1 MIDLTEGR
9 LDSVLLFAESINDN
23 SLKNCIESLK
33 RAEKNLNCE
42 TELYNDFADKSFYF
56 VRKKCGKFIGNG
68 GVIWHG
74 GNKNT
79 FSVTITKTKNWMIHT

>member
-1 MIDLTEGR
+1 MTDFTDGKLEET
-9 LDSVLLFAESINDN
+9 LLFAKSINDD

-33 RAEKNLNCE
+33 NVEKNISCE
-42 TELYNDFADKSFYF
+42 TEIHNDFAENSFYF
-56 VRKKCGKFIGNG
+56 VRRKCGKFIGNG
-68 GVIWHG
+68 GIIWHG